1 MTYPIKKKYLT
12 DENGKKTAVQ
22 IDIKTFDKL
31 LDEIDD
37 LQCALGYEEAREEN
51 APDIKKGNFTSI
63 EELIARKKK
72 VIRKFSNK
80 KAVK

>member
-1 MTYPIKKKYLT
+1 MTYPIQKKYLT

-31 LDEIDD
+31 VEELDE
-37 LQCALGYEEAREEN
+37 LHCALGYEEAKAEN
-51 APDIKKGNFTSI
+51 AADIKKGNYTTI
-63 EELIARKKK
+63 EDLIAKKK
-72 VIRKFSNK
+72 IRKSSNK